1 MRKGGIEREG
11 DGPMTKAEKLLNAI
25 NDALSSGKT
34 VMFTTYGHATK
45 VTPKT
50 AKTWEARGLELFRIE
65 GDHLCIASG
74 KKFVSV
80 MGSKITAA

>member
-1 MRKGGIEREG
+1 
-11 DGPMTKAEKLLNAI
+11 MTQAESLLDKINAAI
-25 NDALSSGKT
+25 SSGKT

-45 VTPKT
+45 VSPSTVK
-50 AKTWEARGLELFRIE
+50 AWVKAGNDLFRIE

-80 MGSKITAA
+80 MGCKVTAA

>member
-1 MRKGGIEREG
+1 MVAQGETE
-11 DGPMTKAEKLLNAI
+11 MNAAENLLAKINTAI
-25 NDALSSGKT
+25 ASGKT

-45 VTPKT
+45 VSPRTVKSW
-50 AKTWEARGLELFRIE
+50 AKAGNELFRIE

-80 MGSKITAA
+80 MGCKVTAH

>member
-1 MRKGGIEREG
+1 
-11 DGPMTKAEKLLNAI
+11 MTQAESLLDKINAAI
-25 NDALSSGKT
+25 SSGKT

-45 VTPKT
+45 VSPSTVKAWT
-50 AKTWEARGLELFRIE
+50 KAGNDLFRIE

-80 MGSKITAA
+80 MGCKVTAH